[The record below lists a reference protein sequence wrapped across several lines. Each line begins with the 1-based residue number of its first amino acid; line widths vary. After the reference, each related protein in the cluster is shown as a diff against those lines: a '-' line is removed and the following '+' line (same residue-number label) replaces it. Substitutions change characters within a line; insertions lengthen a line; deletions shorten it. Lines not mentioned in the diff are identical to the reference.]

1 MDCRGVTTTFSQ
13 RANLWRKS
21 FPNRTFHRK
30 QLPVLVDLPGLSQNA
45 PANSLAKRASRTL
58 DAIYHSRN
66 SNGWW
71 SSSGWT
77 GGYGPEVMIYPPS
90 NEAHLAKLARP
101 TGGWPVGG
109 RNCSFQCESAVGTSN
124 LEVLLEVAAETSF
137 ESAPAMAIWL
147 TVSAAGRLD
156 SPACGQCVLHAIS
169 HHYVTCSSQKAEHCY
184 Y

>member
-13 RANLWRKS
+13 RANLRRKS
-21 FPNRTFHRK
+21 LPNRTFHRK

-90 NEAHLAKLARP
+90 NEAHLANRWVASRWKKLQFPMWKCSWNFQLGSATGSCCWNILRKRP
-101 TGGWPVGG
+101 YG
-109 RNCSFQCESAVGTSN
+109 N
-124 LEVLLEVAAETSF
+124 LAHS
-137 ESAPAMAIWL
+137 
-147 TVSAAGRLD
+147 VSCRPSG
-156 SPACGQCVLHAIS
+156 
-169 HHYVTCSSQKAEHCY
+169 
-184 Y
+184 